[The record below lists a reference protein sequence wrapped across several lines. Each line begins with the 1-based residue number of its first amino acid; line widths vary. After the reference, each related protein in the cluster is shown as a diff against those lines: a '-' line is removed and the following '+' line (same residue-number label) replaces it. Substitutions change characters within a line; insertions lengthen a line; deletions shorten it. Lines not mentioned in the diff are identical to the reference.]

1 MPDPSTPSGQGPHD
15 GGRDS
20 SSPIEV
26 PGPWRH
32 RNVAANGARFHLAE
46 LGTGPLVLFLHGFP
60 EFWWA
65 WRHQLPAVAEA
76 GYRAVAM
83 DLRGYGGSDM
93 TPRGYDPFTL
103 AADVAGV
110 VRALGERRAVIVG
123 HGWGGFIGWA
133 TAVLHAPF
141 VERLAVLSALHPSDA
156 RRWVPRGLAG
166 VAPTLEF
173 QLPWVPERRLMADD
187 GAWVQQL
194 LERWS
199 GPGWPDV
206 DASRRYREAMQ
217 LWPAPHCALEYPRW
231 LVRSALRT
239 DGRRFAARM
248 RQPVGVPVLHVHG
261 ALDRTVS
268 ASAAYT
274 AHRRVSAPYRLVH
287 LGGTGHF
294 PHEERA
300 DDLTHCL
307 LSWLNDDQLRVDPS

>member
-1 MPDPSTPSGQGPHD
+1 MAEPSSPSPDRPRAAGLD
-15 GGRDS
+15 

-46 LGTGPLVLFLHGFP
+46 AGAGPLVLLLHGFP

-65 WRHQLPAVAEA
+65 WRNQLPALAGA

-103 AADVAGV
+103 AADVSGV
-110 VRALGERRAVIVG
+110 VRALGASRATVVG

-133 TAVLHAPF
+133 AAVLEAPF

-156 RRWVPRGLAG
+156 RTHVPRRVAG
-166 VAPTLEF
+166 VAPALEF
-173 QLPWVPERRLMADD
+173 QLPWLPERRLMADD
-187 GAWVQQL
+187 GAWVQHL

-199 GPGWPDV
+199 APGWPD
-206 DASRRYREAMQ
+206 AATARRYRDAMQ

-231 LVRSALRT
+231 LARSLLRT

-248 RQPVGVPVLHVHG
+248 REPVRVPVLHVHG
-261 ALDRTVS
+261 ALDRTVA
-268 ASAAYT
+268 ASAAS
-274 AHRRVSAPYRLVH
+274 AARRHVEAPYRWVQLA
-287 LGGTGHF
+287 GTGHF

-300 DDLTHCL
+300 DDLTERL
-307 LSWLNDDQLRVDPS
+307 LSWLREGQR